1 MRHRFMLALASCALA
16 SFLVG
21 SAMAQQP
28 AHPGHTTTT
37 PTESQTTLSK
47 ELPFKSSN
55 LSGLNVFN
63 SKSEKL
69 GSLDNLIIDAH
80 TGQVLFG
87 ILDTGIGGN
96 KIPVPWSAV
105 RLAKRDNNFVLLLNM
120 DKGHLAS
127 APTFN
132 DRNMSVFTDARWR
145 QSVDKFFGV
154 RTAARVIEE
163 QKSQK

>member
-1 MRHRFMLALASCALA
+1 MRNRFVLALASCALA
-16 SFLVG
+16 SFLFG
-21 SAMAQQP
+21 SAMAQQ
-28 AHPGHTTTT
+28 AGHTGHMTTT

-47 ELPFKSSN
+47 ELPFKSSD
-55 LSGLNVFN
+55 LSSLSVFN

-120 DKGHLAS
+120 DKGQLAS
-127 APTFN
+127 APTFS
-132 DRNMSVFTDARWR
+132 DRNMSVLTDAQWR

-154 RTAARVIEE
+154 RTAARMVEE
-163 QKSQK
+163 QQK